1 MRVLVAGGGFAG
13 LLAARRLAARGIEVE
28 VWEASD
34 QPGGWVQTEDWPG
47 PGGEPGVLERGPQ
60 ELRFRTGDALERLVR
75 ELDLTLLP
83 SPSRDPR
90 WLVREGRRLPQ
101 PRGLRDLLTG
111 PGLSLETRVR
121 LLLEPLVPVRPAG
134 DLEALL
140 RQRLGRKALRE
151 LAEPL
156 LASLVP
162 RPLGEVGLEAIPGL
176 SGWNGSLASFARI
189 QAGLR
194 AWVPRGG
201 VGALSRALAEGL
213 GSRLNVGRSVEALV
227 RKGEA
232 WDVWNPEGT
241 VRVDGVVLALPV
253 EPAARLL
260 EGAVPEA
267 AALIREVPSADLMCW
282 HSRHPG
288 PNPWPRGFHL
298 AAAPG
303 QAPPVLGGISLAQH
317 DRRGVD
323 GCLQLRTYLQGLEWD
338 WPEVEAWLGTWV
350 PGLLPAVQV
359 RVLPA
364 PGGFAVPAPGHGD
377 RCRQVDRLLP
387 SGLVWTGAGR
397 LGAGLGALTEG
408 LPEGW
413 NPFASPRLRA

>member
-1 MRVLVAGGGFAG
+1 M
-13 LLAARRLAARGIEVE
+13 
-28 VWEASD
+28 
-34 QPGGWVQTEDWPG
+34 
-47 PGGEPGVLERGPQ
+47 
-60 ELRFRTGDALERLVR
+60 
-75 ELDLTLLP
+75 
-83 SPSRDPR
+83 
-90 WLVREGRRLPQ
+90 
-101 PRGLRDLLTG
+101 
-111 PGLSLETRVR
+111 
-121 LLLEPLVPVRPAG
+121 
-134 DLEALL
+134 
-140 RQRLGRKALRE
+140 
-151 LAEPL
+151 
-156 LASLVP
+156 
-162 RPLGEVGLEAIPGL
+162 
-176 SGWNGSLASFARI
+176 
-189 QAGLR
+189 
-194 AWVPRGG
+194 
-201 VGALSRALAEGL
+201 

-260 EGAVPEA
+260 EGVVPEA